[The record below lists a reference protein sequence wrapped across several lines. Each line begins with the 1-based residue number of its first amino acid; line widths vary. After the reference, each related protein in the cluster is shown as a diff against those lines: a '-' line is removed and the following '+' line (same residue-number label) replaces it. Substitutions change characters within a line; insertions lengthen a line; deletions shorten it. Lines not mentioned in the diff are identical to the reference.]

1 LVWSVTKVLTF
12 LCIFMMGSTSI
23 LEILQWQVW
32 SALALAVAT
41 VAMLAIFQNVW
52 VAVTKHWWMP
62 RRLRRIM
69 EQQGWKGPPFRF
81 LAGSVPDVLEFLNEQ
96 VSRPLAIRDFDTV
109 PRVSPQYAL
118 FSRKYGD
125 KCFYYLGSELRIFVT
140 DPNLVKE
147 IFSKPLEYSKLDV
160 QIITS
165 KELVGQFSVAAVNGE
180 EWVLHRQLLDPAF
193 HSESIK
199 GMFSTMV
206 RCTSSLLQTWE
217 QKIQTGKGLVELE
230 VSNEMRI
237 ISGDIIAHTAFNTN
251 YEMAKQVF
259 AKIDNLVLTMSKA
272 FSNPLFW
279 IPGYRLLPT
288 ATNQKIAKLK
298 FEIDKALKQLVQ
310 GRQVVMRKGEVPFE
324 EDLLGLMLLAFH
336 KNGVKDMN
344 KSKHALSLQAIAD
357 ECKTFFLAGSET
369 VALTLTWTLLLLA
382 EYPEWQDCARAE
394 ILEVCGHNINNL
406 DAFMLTKMKTV
417 GMIVNEVHRLFT
429 IVPSL
434 QRTAT
439 KDMQLGEIFVPK
451 GLVLETSVLQIHRDP
466 KLWGSD
472 ALEFNPNRFVDGVA
486 KACQHPQAFLPYSSG
501 PRYCIGQNFANM
513 ELKVV
518 LAMVLSQF
526 QLSVSPNYKHHP
538 LFMVAQRPFY
548 GVQLI
553 IKSLATPTL

>member
-1 LVWSVTKVLTF
+1 
-12 LCIFMMGSTSI
+12 
-23 LEILQWQVW
+23 
-32 SALALAVAT
+32 
-41 VAMLAIFQNVW
+41 
-52 VAVTKHWWMP
+52 
-62 RRLRRIM
+62 
-69 EQQGWKGPPFRF
+69 
-81 LAGSVPDVLEFLNEQ
+81 
-96 VSRPLAIRDFDTV
+96 
-109 PRVSPQYAL
+109 
-118 FSRKYGD
+118 
-125 KCFYYLGSELRIFVT
+125 VT

-147 IFSKPLEYSKLDV
+147 IFSKPSEYSKLDV

-165 KELVGQFSVAAVNGE
+165 KEMVGQFSVATVNGE

-199 GMFSTMV
+199 GMFGTMV
-206 RCTSSLLQTWE
+206 RCTSSLLRTWE

-259 AKIDNLVLTMSKA
+259 AKIDNLVLTMSNA

-336 KNGVKDMN
+336 KNGEKDMN

-382 EYPEWQDCARAE
+382 EYPEWQECARAE

-406 DAFMLTKMKTV
+406 DAFMLTKMKMV

-526 QLSVSPNYKHHP
+526 QLSVSPDYKHHP

-553 IKSLATPTL
+553 ITSLATPTL